1 MIGDELLPGLSSRNE
16 FFALAAK
23 NYAEADIRVFRSF
36 QITSNFLLFAKY
48 FVTMSSF
55 ATRSSWL
62 RLSHTFDKS
71 ASKAPKNVLILW
83 TDLFIFLVMLKNIFG
98 HVNLYENHNNDL
110 IKFFQKNKKTK
121 LTKKNKIK
129 YLKNKNASFNNLLI
143 NTAK

>member
-16 FFALAAK
+16 FFALAVK

-36 QITSNFLLFAKY
+36 QITLNFSLFAKY

-55 ATRSSWL
+55 GTRSSWL

-83 TDLFIFLVMLKNIFG
+83 TDLFIFLVMLKNIFE
-98 HVNLYENHNNDL
+98 HVNLYENHNDDL
-110 IKFFQKNKKTK
+110 IKFFQKSTKKQKQNKKT
-121 LTKKNKIK
+121 NKIFK
-129 YLKNKNASFNNLLI
+129 KQKCIFQ
-143 NTAK
+143 